1 MTTLDDL
8 TPLQRQELIGTWV
21 DLNGSTQPHIYLGDF
36 TSNTGIRHGARLFN
50 PTYTDTYAAFDVCT
64 PRPDLPRA
72 WAPNGTPPA
81 GEWEHAVQY
90 LTPDGWK
97 YTYESWDCRWQESE
111 AAQEVRA
118 HRDHPGQETRI
129 VRRMVSTP
137 ESIDE

>member
-1 MTTLDDL
+1 MTKTLADM
-8 TPLQRQELIGTWV
+8 TPGQRANCRGMWAGTFS
-21 DLNGSTQPHIYLGDF
+21 GY
-36 TSNTGIRHGARLFN
+36 TGIIVYENGKQAYLIIPEYNREQTFPL
-50 PTYTDTYAAFDVCT
+50 DKVT

-72 WAPNGTPPA
+72 WQADGTPPA

-129 VRRMVSTP
+129 VRRMVSQP
-137 ESIDE
+137 EAIEE